1 MADEQ
6 SYYQLCQK
14 PRWLQ
19 AAILKSSVIY
29 ISATG
34 YEEYG
39 ENIVLEKYALEW
51 SDWPQSKVFPIQLI
65 LNQYIAE
72 QPTTTV
78 L

>member
-51 SDWPQSKVFPIQLI
+51 SDWP
-65 LNQYIAE
+65 
-72 QPTTTV
+72 TV
-78 L
+78 